1 MLNGNIIAPKADIY
15 LNTESSYAILW
26 KNFDLNEYEIKQVDI
41 LMGTVIANSITH
53 SGELSLKN
61 SLRNVNDKVL
71 NELGKQYIEEETD
84 NNDDIYYGDYSISTM
99 LQNYSVIS
107 LGQKDNQQNTKF
119 SSINYPKGSTS
130 IFHIASQFLINGNL
144 GVTGESY
151 PGFTNG
157 WGRITPNY
165 IRVDL
170 DSNLITESYLNG
182 SVRAGE
188 YNQSNDYYDSRFYI
202 KYWDMNSER
211 RGSKNHMFMYGNNYM
226 ELGFYTTGAVTIPD
240 KFINFERLY
249 NNIVKE
255 QKSIEEGTKVTPKD
269 GVAHVKVGGIYTIE
283 DISSVDEI
291 MFDNFDE
298 NKDKLTIITI
308 KNAGNINFPLI
319 SKDTGDY
326 KGIPTNDYYG
336 KTVAN
341 QEYEMGGLLPDE
353 YHGNIVFNVPNA
365 NYIKLAPNAPFA
377 GHLIAPN
384 ADVETEETQLAG
396 CMIVNS
402 LYAEG
407 GSEAHFY
414 PLTATAT
421 YEVPEYNDLTESEK
435 TTLGAMR
442 LKRLLGGSA
451 STIETTVLGDE
462 TEFRKEEAK
471 LNEILDKEQNKT
483 SNNTIAPIIDILQ
496 NPLTKRSVLIIGSI
510 LTIISVT
517 IYFTFKKKA

>member
-1 MLNGNIIAPKADIY
+1 MADDGHKICPDTQASNVSAIFTATGVAWYYILDTVNQRFKLPRTQYGFTGLRDTVEKYVEAGLPNITGKIKVHQNQIQTPTGAFGIETGTVYTHYSASATGAENITFNAQGSNSIYGNSTTVQPPATQMYLYFYVGNFTQTAIENTAGLNASLFNGKADLDFGNTTMIDYVVEKQEPTALNNYTWYRKYADGWVEQGGHYAGDGVYDGPVTVSLPITMQSSGYNAQKTNNWMLN
-15 LNTESSYAILW
+15 
-26 KNFDLNEYEIKQVDI
+26 Q
-41 LMGTVIANSITH
+41 
-53 SGELSLKN
+53 
-61 SLRNVNDKVL
+61 
-71 NELGKQYIEEETD
+71 
-84 NNDDIYYGDYSISTM
+84 
-99 LQNYSVIS
+99 
-107 LGQKDNQQNTKF
+107 
-119 SSINYPKGSTS
+119 
-130 IFHIASQFLINGNL
+130 
-144 GVTGESY
+144 
-151 PGFTNG
+151 
-157 WGRITPNY
+157 
-165 IRVDL
+165 
-170 DSNLITESYLNG
+170 
-182 SVRAGE
+182 
-188 YNQSNDYYDSRFYI
+188 
-202 KYWDMNSER
+202 
-211 RGSKNHMFMYGNNYM
+211 
-226 ELGFYTTGAVTIPD
+226 
-240 KFINFERLY
+240 
-249 NNIVKE
+249 
-255 QKSIEEGTKVTPKD
+255 
-269 GVAHVKVGGIYTIE
+269 
-283 DISSVDEI
+283 
-291 MFDNFDE
+291 
-298 NKDKLTIITI
+298 
-308 KNAGNINFPLI
+308 
-319 SKDTGDY
+319 
-326 KGIPTNDYYG
+326 
-336 KTVAN
+336 
-341 QEYEMGGLLPDE
+341 
-353 YHGNIVFNVPNA
+353 PNA